1 MVLFNSLLFP
11 LDNLAK
17 MWSRAFFFILFA
29 FISACMSSR
38 VIAFRKK
45 TPPLK
50 FEGTRDPA
58 FCKYDA
64 DENFIEFSTQ
74 EINQAAQ
81 ATCDVL
87 HKPRLYISC
96 IGCNHSTRPEKYRGD
111 LLKSQH
117 DCILYQSKLEKRQI
131 QNFESFAI
139 VSWNNKNSV
148 CRVLDVI
155 SSTSGG
161 SSKKCID
168 KQSKER
174 IYWQSFS
181 SRKHEVSARI
191 VPLRVGE
198 NGG

>member
-1 MVLFNSLLFP
+1 
-11 LDNLAK
+11 
-17 MWSRAFFFILFA
+17 MWSRAIFLMLFA
-29 FISACMSSR
+29 FISVSMSSP
-38 VIAFRKK
+38 VIAFTKK

-50 FEGTRDPA
+50 FEGVMDSA
-58 FCKYDA
+58 YCKYDA
-64 DENFIEFSTQ
+64 DENFIEFSIQ

-81 ATCDVL
+81 ATCNVL

-96 IGCNHSTRPEKYRGD
+96 IGCNHSTQPEKYRGD

-117 DCILYQSKLEKRQI
+117 NCILYQSKLKKPQYP
-131 QNFESFAI
+131 NFESFAI
-139 VSWNNKNSV
+139 VSWNKKNSV

-161 SSKKCID
+161 GSKKCID

-181 SRKHEVSARI
+181 SRKYEMSASI
-191 VPLRVGE
+191 TPLRVDE
-198 NGG
+198 NEG